1 MTRTK
6 ALGLAGVA
14 LCAIGCGLVPGVPVP
29 AAVWNPNFS
38 DTKPNQVRRS
48 EKMDE
53 RDMVGIMTSASAY
66 PDGWVTFVVR
76 PEGAKVPFRLVAYDY
91 VNKEVAR
98 VASPDGGA
106 ASITV
111 PITPNMLAMFRM
123 VPIGS
128 RFDPPDGVGVLYRG
142 EAATAANQIK
152 LPVYSFVPIAVRDA
166 SGATAE
172 QFAALAMPADAA
184 TRTASAAPLQPEPER
199 RTILG
204 GLLSVP
210 GKAKV
215 APAANAPP
223 AARTANAPGSMIA
236 GPAAGS
242 RLASGSTAPGVA
254 AGPVAGSVP
263 AAASIAAAPVKSW
276 GALGQMAG
284 TVWTNDIQALQF
296 EWVTP
301 NETMLITRKGLY
313 GEIQTVVSG
322 SADGK
327 GLRYVSRDVYA
338 GDQYEGQISA
348 SNGKLALRYDA
359 AGRISC
365 KLPKPGQPLN
375 CDVQSRVG
383 DSWSPSTTAYAVS
396 NAAGAKTM
404 LAALPGVFPP
414 RPAGKY
420 DRKLGPFVYMGTG
433 RWIDPK
439 TAQRANI
446 SGGRGASGISLQ
458 VAAPGTI
465 KSYLFNEGAD
475 GRLVATL
482 NNASD
487 KNPQGT
493 QASVLE
499 VVAGGAAR
507 ICYNHYGVYCDVWRL
522 SADGRKVMQEL
533 NGARYVYEQVALP
546 ARDPAKDGLLGML
559 DERVFRNAQGQTLEF
574 KNYAAPGGPRT
585 VSIMRYRNSGYLQS
599 SCFTKMPDSLHC
611 SVTSQ
616 NEGSGREYDAKL
628 TEDGPDRFAY
638 DGRVYMIA
646 DNGDL
651 VATSSGG
658 GKEIFKASSA
668 GELAYI
674 QQAYDDS
681 ERVRGAYVS
690 RQMAQESRDAF
701 WRGVAQ
707 GIAEMPNTMRQW
719 QRDNAFL
726 APTDWSQ
733 RIPAAAGNVGGGNG
747 ARVATGGAAGQVGGY
762 AQSMGSTIFVPMAP
776 ETPAQRMQREEI
788 ERYEIRKRLYGDKD
802 ADYGP
807 SAQVKAATAALEA
820 SRDEAAKR
828 EVARA
833 EDEAKAAEDDARQKE
848 EDAVKA
854 GDEKAIADARKA
866 AAEARETARK
876 AQEEVAQAKAKADAD
891 ARAEASRKRQE
902 DEALAEKKRIE
913 KAKADEAKRKED
925 EDKRARAQM
934 AAATVSGEM
943 YYGPFGPRREPQ
955 SGPGQGSLS
964 KQVFGIAGCYANGV
978 QVRYNLS
985 GLMGEA
991 VVNGSWSW
999 SSNEKCS
1006 LPSNTVVWLKLQSGN
1021 AMGYVRLDPAVPAAN
1036 AGYGYTSA
1044 SSPAWSQL
1052 ICSFRGSGP
1061 TTCLDEKRAREMWGS
1076 AIITGFE
1083 IAW

>member
-6 ALGLAGVA
+6 ALALASAA
-14 LCAIGCGLVPGVPVP
+14 LCVIGGGLREPAP

-38 DTKPNQVRRS
+38 NTQPNQLRRS

-53 RDMVGIMTSASAY
+53 RDVVGIMTSATNY

-91 VNKEVAR
+91 FNKEVAR
-98 VASPDGGA
+98 VSSADGGA

-111 PITPNMLAMFRM
+111 PVTPGMVAMFRM

-128 RFDPPDGVGVLYRG
+128 RFDPPQDVGALYRG

-152 LPVYSFVPIAVRDA
+152 LPVYSFAPIAVRDA
-166 SGATAE
+166 NGATAE
-172 QFAALAMPADAA
+172 QLAALAMPADVG
-184 TRTASAAPLQPEPER
+184 TRTASAAPLPPEPAR

-204 GLLSVP
+204 GLLSIP
-210 GKAKV
+210 GGSAPAKAASV
-215 APAANAPP
+215 APAP
-223 AARTANAPGSMIA
+223 AATPRTAS
-236 GPAAGS
+236 
-242 RLASGSTAPGVA
+242 AS
-254 AGPVAGSVP
+254 P
-263 AAASIAAAPVKSW
+263 AAAPAATVPTSAPVAAAPVKSW
-276 GALGQMAG
+276 GALAQMAG
-284 TVWTNDIQALQF
+284 TVWINDIQALQF
-296 EWVTP
+296 DWVTP

-338 GDQYEGQISA
+338 GDQYEGQLSA

-396 NAAGAKTM
+396 NPAGAKTM

-458 VAAPGTI
+458 VAAPGTF
-465 KSYLFNEGAD
+465 KSFLFNEGSD

-499 VVAGGAAR
+499 VVGGGAAR
-507 ICYNHYGVYCDVWRL
+507 ICYNHYGAYCDVWRL

-585 VSIMRYRNSGYLQS
+585 VSIMRYRNNGYLQS

-616 NEGSGREYDAKL
+616 NFDGNGREYDAKL
-628 TEDGPDRFAY
+628 TEDGLDRFAY
-638 DGRVYMIA
+638 DGRVYTMA

-651 VATSSGG
+651 IATSSGG

-707 GIAEMPNTMRQW
+707 GIAEMPNTMKQW

-733 RIPAAAGNVGGGNG
+733 RIPAASGNTGGGNG
-747 ARVATGGAAGQVGGY
+747 TRVSTGGAAGQVGGY

-807 SAQVKAATAALEA
+807 SATEKAAADRVAYLK
-820 SRDEAAKR
+820 DEAAKR
-828 EVARA
+828 EVEQA
-833 EDEAKAAEDDARQKE
+833 EEEAKAAEEKARQAE
-848 EDAVKA
+848 SDASSAK
-854 GDEKAIADARKA
+854 DEKAAIEARKA

-876 AQEEVAQAKAKADAD
+876 AQEEAAQAKAKADAD

-934 AAATVSGEM
+934 AAVTISGEM

-1076 AIITGFE
+1076 AIVTGFE